1 MYWAEIYMR
10 AFNPYDAL
18 EAHFPVRKRAWAPAA
33 RVFGYRVAQMS
44 GGGALDSRGG
54 PWYSRR
60 SEHVSGSLEI
70 EYPALNSIPEQVD
83 VRIRLSWWPPR
94 VTIIWLGAGL
104 YRKLSSRPA
113 TGPPATGKI
122 LSMMTGCSLRKSG
135 HRIMRI
141 PPLKRRFLR
150 PSSPVVRNANLAPPE
165 LGKGTQSESPSQ
177 SSEQGDDV
185 SQEEWN
191 DDTRDWRA
199 WGSNN
204 EWRPNSRRSRPSE
217 WQPNADWGPEEP
229 PPEPTDAVATTE
241 EDATGNLAHEVTT
254 IIQPT
259 ATDPVTDDQTEL
271 EHEEPIPVT
280 VTASFEE
287 ELPPITVAAPFE
299 EALRPAP
306 KNSAALAST

>member
-113 TGPPATGKI
+113 TGPPCDWKDTEYDDRLFAEEVRASHHAYSPTQEKV
-122 LSMMTGCSLRKSG
+122 
-135 HRIMRI
+135 
-141 PPLKRRFLR
+141 P
-150 PSSPVVRNANLAPPE
+150 SPVFP
-165 LGKGTQSESPSQ
+165 
-177 SSEQGDDV
+177 
-185 SQEEWN
+185 
-191 DDTRDWRA
+191 
-199 WGSNN
+199 
-204 EWRPNSRRSRPSE
+204 SRPE
-217 WQPNADWGPEEP
+217 
-229 PPEPTDAVATTE
+229 
-241 EDATGNLAHEVTT
+241 
-254 IIQPT
+254 
-259 ATDPVTDDQTEL
+259 
-271 EHEEPIPVT
+271 
-280 VTASFEE
+280 
-287 ELPPITVAAPFE
+287 
-299 EALRPAP
+299 R
-306 KNSAALAST
+306 